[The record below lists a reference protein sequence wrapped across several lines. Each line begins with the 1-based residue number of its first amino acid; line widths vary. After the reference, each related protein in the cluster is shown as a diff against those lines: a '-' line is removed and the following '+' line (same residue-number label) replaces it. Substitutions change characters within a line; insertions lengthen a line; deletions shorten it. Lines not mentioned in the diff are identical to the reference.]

1 VSDAMHSFCPV
12 LHKSPRVRLRAA
24 GPYQASAGNDMPF
37 HCHETWELIYYRHG
51 AIESV
56 VGSEVF
62 SGEPGVVVAIPPRVA
77 HAELAHTAYANFW
90 IQLTAPVNQPW
101 PRICFDDEHAMF
113 GHVCGS
119 LAREWVSRSHCR
131 DEMLELLT
139 AELDVL
145 LQRSLEQ
152 TMVSS
157 DELLVRKAQRI
168 MQERFS
174 GGIRISDIALELRI
188 STSFLRE
195 IFVEL
200 RGQSPMSYLQ
210 SLKIERALGIL
221 RNSDVPLETIADSC
235 GYDSASH
242 LSRYIKRATGHSPG
256 MLRSEKS
263 YGIGQPGADHA
274 LVEIHP
280 R

>member
-37 HCHETWELIYYRHG
+37 HCHETWELIYYRQG
-51 AIESV
+51 AIDSV
-56 VGSEVF
+56 VGKEIF
-62 SGEPGVVVAIPPRVA
+62 KGEPGVVVAIPPRVA

-90 IQLTAPVNQPW
+90 IQVTAPPNHPW
-101 PRICFDDEHAMF
+101 PPICFDDEHAMF
-113 GHVCGS
+113 GHVCES
-119 LAREWVSRSHCR
+119 LAREWIGRSHCR
-131 DEMLELLT
+131 DEMLELLVG
-139 AELDVL
+139 ELDVL

-157 DELLVRKAQRI
+157 DELLVRKAQLI

-174 GGIRISDIALELRI
+174 QGVRIADVAGELGI

-195 IFVEL
+195 IFVLL

-221 RNSDVPLETIADSC
+221 RNSDVPLETVADSC

-242 LSRYIKRATGHSPG
+242 LSRYVKRATGHSPG
-256 MLRSEKS
+256 ALRCEKS
-263 YGIGQPGADHA
+263 YGIGQLGTDHA